1 MQPIVGVCESNVS
14 HRRQSPAEREEP
26 MLIISADEEKGE
38 RLQLLMEILQRRS
51 GMFGNSG
58 K

>member
-1 MQPIVGVCESNVS
+1 MQPIVGVWDSNVS
-14 HRRQSPAEREEP
+14 HRRQSPAERGEL

-38 RLQLLMEILQRRS
+38 TLQLLMEILQSRL
-51 GMFGNSG
+51 GMYENSG

>member
-1 MQPIVGVCESNVS
+1 MQPVVGVWDSNVS
-14 HRRQSPAEREEP
+14 HRRQNPAERREL

-38 RLQLLMEILQRRS
+38 TLQLLMEILQSRL
-51 GMFGNSG
+51 GMYENSG